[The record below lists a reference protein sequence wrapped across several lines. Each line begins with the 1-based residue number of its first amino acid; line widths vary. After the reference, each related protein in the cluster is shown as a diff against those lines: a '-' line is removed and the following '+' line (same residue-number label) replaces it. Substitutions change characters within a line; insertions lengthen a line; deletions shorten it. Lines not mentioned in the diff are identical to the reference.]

1 MDQNERVSADTLK
14 LYAQRDTLNLYE
26 LACLAHDADREQ
38 VALGV
43 QAELSTRWREVHGT
57 SRRPTMAE
65 SGELTNAMPE
75 IYLGPVIG
83 LTLKALCIATGGTF
97 QRAVPIGQARRLLG
111 ALALDLPL
119 ELRCPP
125 ERPADTGTTKA
136 SDAVPPRRPVQ
147 RQTAQEEAILAK
159 LRELEFDP
167 LALPGPPRLG
177 ALSPAKQPTR
187 AALGFSRDVMDKAWK
202 RLRATRR
209 IVDAKG

>member
-1 MDQNERVSADTLK
+1 MDQNERISAATLK

-26 LACLAHDADREQ
+26 LACLAHDADPEQ

-75 IYLGPVIG
+75 VYLGPAIG

-111 ALALDLPL
+111 ALALDLPF
-119 ELRCPP
+119 ELRRP
-125 ERPADTGTTKA
+125 ENQAGTVDTKA
-136 SDAVPPRRPVQ
+136 PKSKMRKPR
-147 RQTAQEEAILAK
+147 K
-159 LRELEFDP
+159 
-167 LALPGPPRLG
+167 G
-177 ALSPAKQPTR
+177 S
-187 AALGFSRDVMDKAWK
+187 KAWLFLQLMLEHPMLPAA
-202 RLRATRR
+202 RLNAMLPHPMDDSVARSLARR
-209 IVDAKG
+209 WRLNLCQHGPGCFE